1 MTMAVDVARRRFT
14 ISEFE
19 KMIRKGVFE
28 EDERIELIDGEIV
41 EMSPLELPHM
51 VCVSRLNLW
60 FTSRLGQTAL
70 VWVQNAIRMPNN
82 TRPQPDIVLLK
93 WRDDFYAGKHPTERD
108 VLLMIEVAAS
118 SLSYD
123 RKIKG
128 PRYAAAGIPEYWI
141 VNLPKSI
148 VEVYSGLNQDRYE
161 SVRTAGRG
169 ESLPLPNGLEGSISV
184 DDIFG

>member
-1 MTMAVDVARRRFT
+1 MAVEIARRRFT

-41 EMSPLELPHM
+41 DMSPIELAHM

-93 WRDDFYAGKHPTERD
+93 WRDDLYAGKHPTEKD

-118 SLSYD
+118 SLNYD
-123 RKIKG
+123 RKVKG

-141 VNLPKSI
+141 INLPKSI
-148 VEVYSGLNQDRYE
+148 VEVYSGLNQGRYE
-161 SVRTAGRG
+161 NVRTAGRG
-169 ESLPLPNGLEGSISV
+169 ELLPLPNGLEGSISV